1 MWRKFNNLL
10 ETFLA
15 KSRKIN
21 DEPINKFSLIVIII
35 IDLFI
40 LFNVFS
46 GLNDI
51 GRWYISPHQA
61 YPCYSTWQSYQN
73 SDASEKDYQF
83 IKEALNQRND
93 LTNPINERK
102 NLGSKSP
109 LCIDFNQVKTQLN
122 QAKNQDFIKTITE
135 KEKETN
141 RITEATQTIRSQ
153 YDSTLLEQIAGQP
166 RELSINEVEAQQ
178 ARKEIEN
185 NNQKLAQL
193 TQEINQAKQNLLRQ
207 EESKNY
213 LNLLKSSG
221 QFTTVKNGYNRASF
235 WYPTIQLILQVFF
248 LAPLILIGLL
258 IHKGAE
264 NRGDGLLALM
274 SWHLLVIFF
283 IPLII
288 KVFDFLQIGVF
299 FQFLLEFVEVFLGG
313 LLFLINYLY
322 IFIIPLV
329 GFLMIKF
336 FQKIVFSTKNQA
348 SKRVEKS
355 KCLRCARKIPPQS
368 TYCPHCGY
376 NQYVECTNCGNSTYK
391 HLGYCIHCGT
401 AQNTKSST

>member
-1 MWRKFNNLL
+1 MRRKINNLL
-10 ETFLA
+10 GTFFA

-51 GRWYISPHQA
+51 GRWYISPNEA
-61 YPCYSTWQSYQN
+61 YPCYSSWQSYQN

-83 IKEALNQRND
+83 IKEALDQRNS
-93 LTNPINERK
+93 LTTSIIERK
-102 NLGSKSP
+102 NLGTISP
-109 LCIDFNQVKTQLN
+109 LCIEFNQVKTQLN
-122 QAKNQDFIKTITE
+122 QAKNQGFIKIITD
-135 KEKETN
+135 KETETN
-141 RITEATQTIRSQ
+141 RILEATRTIRSQ

-166 RELSINEVEAQQ
+166 KELSINEVEAQQ
-178 ARKEIEN
+178 ARKEIEK
-185 NNQKLAQL
+185 NNQKIGQL
-193 TQEINQAKQNLLRQ
+193 TKEINQAKQDLLRQ
-207 EESKNY
+207 EESQNY
-213 LNLLKSSG
+213 LNLLKSSA
-221 QFTTVKNGYNRASF
+221 QFTTVENGYERASF

-248 LAPLILIGLL
+248 LAPLILIGLF

-288 KVFDFLQIGVF
+288 KFFDFLQIGVF
-299 FQFLLEFVEVFLGG
+299 FEFLLEFVQVFLGG
-313 LLFLINYLY
+313 LVFLINYLY

-336 FQKIVFSTKNQA
+336 FQKIVFNTKNQA

-368 TYCPHCGY
+368 AYCPHCGY
-376 NQYVECTNCGNSTYK
+376 NQYVECVNCDNSTYK
-391 HLGYCIHCGT
+391 HLGYCVHCG
-401 AQNTKSST
+401 AVQNTESST